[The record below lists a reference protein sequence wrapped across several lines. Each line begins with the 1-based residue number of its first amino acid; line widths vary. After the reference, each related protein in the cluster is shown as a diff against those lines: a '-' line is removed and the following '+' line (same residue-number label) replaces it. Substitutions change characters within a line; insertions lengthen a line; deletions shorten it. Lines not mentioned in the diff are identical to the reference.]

1 MYALI
6 DAWQGVRNFMDQGG
20 VILYAI
26 AVLIFI
32 MWTFIIERIWYFKT
46 SLHRDIDQTLAVW
59 EARSERQSTH
69 AHQIREALISRASEK
84 IDQFMPLIKT
94 MVTLSPLF
102 GLLGTVTGM
111 IAVFEIM
118 AITGGGDAKSMSGGV
133 SKATIPT
140 MSGMVAA
147 ISGVLGYTYLERI
160 ASREKKLLE
169 DHLATDH

>member
-6 DAWQGVRNFMDQGG
+6 DAWEGVRDFMDQGG
-20 VILYAI
+20 VVLYAI

-32 MWTFIIERIWYFKT
+32 MWTFIFERMWYFKT
-46 SLHRDIDQTLAVW
+46 ALKSDRDGALKVW
-59 EARSERQSTH
+59 ESRTERRSKRARQV
-69 AHQIREALISRASEK
+69 REALVSQVSER
-84 IDQFMPLIKT
+84 IDQFMPLIKA

-111 IAVFEIM
+111 ISVFEIM
-118 AITGGGDAKSMSGGV
+118 AITGGGDAKSMSSGV

-147 ISGVLGYTYLERI
+147 ISGVFGYTYLERL
-160 ASREKKLLE
+160 SKREKQLLE
-169 DHLATDH
+169 DQLTMDH